1 MNEDLKS
8 ANSAKTGIIFKAR
21 REELGLTI
29 SEVSNKY
36 MINIKYL
43 RSIES
48 GSYSGFPSEGFA
60 RAYFRKYSNILDIKP
75 EFPAVYAVQNRKDEI
90 INKSYKSIN
99 NPFVKILIGLAGLA
113 LLILIAIISMLPK
126 STSKDI
132 KVLEPNLSVSEN
144 IQVLIPDTFSVDDN
158 NSQDNQNSSLANK
171 ITKKNIVELP
181 KIIPSATK
189 NNLTVPALTS
199 PIKKTAQRI
208 LNDININNELLLF
221 FDNEC
226 WVEIQ
231 AGSNILLSELYS
243 KGDSLSLSVA
253 YPFSLKVGNVYAIKG
268 TYQGLDIDFITG
280 ADRLNVNTI
289 FYLND

>member
-8 ANSAKTGIIFKAR
+8 AISAKTGIIFKAR

-113 LLILIAIISMLPK
+113 LLILIVIISMLPK

-158 NSQDNQNSSLANK
+158 NSHDNQNSSLANK

>member
-1 MNEDLKS
+1 MNKDLKS

-113 LLILIAIISMLPK
+113 LLILIVIISMLPK

-158 NSQDNQNSSLANK
+158 NSHDNQNSSLANK

>member
-1 MNEDLKS
+1 MSEDLKS
-8 ANSAKTGIIFKAR
+8 AISAKTGIIFKAR

-75 EFPAVYAVQNRKDEI
+75 EFPAVYAVKNRKDEI

-113 LLILIAIISMLPK
+113 LLILIVIISMLPK

-132 KVLEPNLSVSEN
+132 LVLEPNLSVSEN

-158 NSQDNQNSSLANK
+158 NSHDNQNSSLANK

>member
-8 ANSAKTGIIFKAR
+8 AISAKTGIIFKAR

-90 INKSYKSIN
+90 INKSYKSIK
-99 NPFVKILIGLAGLA
+99 NPIVKILIGLAGLA
-113 LLILIAIISMLPK
+113 LLILIVIISMLPK

-132 KVLEPNLSVSEN
+132 LVLEPNLSVSEN
-144 IQVLIPDTFSVDDN
+144 IQVLIPDIFSVDDN
-158 NSQDNQNSSLANK
+158 NSHDNQNSSLANK

-181 KIIPSATK
+181 KIIPGATK

-199 PIKKTAQRI
+199 PIKKTAQKI
-208 LNDININNELLLF
+208 LNDIHSFSEFLATSNVDCPEQSRITPAF
-221 FDNEC
+221 RDNLAKIIHDIETS
-226 WVEIQ
+226 ID
-231 AGSNILLSELYS
+231 SNISFTSTSGAFGIL
-243 KGDSLSLSVA
+243 
-253 YPFSLKVGNVYAIKG
+253 
-268 TYQGLDIDFITG
+268 ID
-280 ADRLNVNTI
+280 
-289 FYLND
+289 

>member
-8 ANSAKTGIIFKAR
+8 AISAKTGIIFKAR

-75 EFPAVYAVQNRKDEI
+75 EFPAVYAVKNRKDEI

-113 LLILIAIISMLPK
+113 LLILIVIISMLSK

-132 KVLEPNLSVSEN
+132 IVLEPNLSVSEN
-144 IQVLIPDTFSVDDN
+144 IQVLIPDIFSVDDN
-158 NSQDNQNSSLANK
+158 NSHDNQNSSLANK

-181 KIIPSATK
+181 KIIPGATK

-199 PIKKTAQRI
+199 PIEKTAQKI
-208 LNDININNELLLF
+208 LNDINNELLLF

-231 AGSNILLSELYS
+231 AGSNILVSELYS

>member
-8 ANSAKTGIIFKAR
+8 AISAKTGIIFKAR

-113 LLILIAIISMLPK
+113 LLILIVIISMLPK

-132 KVLEPNLSVSEN
+132 IVLEPNLSVSEN
-144 IQVLIPDTFSVDDN
+144 IQVLIPDTFSVDDS
-158 NSQDNQNSSLANK
+158 NSHDNQNSSLANK

-199 PIKKTAQRI
+199 PIEKTAQKI
-208 LNDININNELLLF
+208 LNDINNELLLF

-231 AGSNILLSELYS
+231 AGSNILVSELYS

>member
-75 EFPAVYAVQNRKDEI
+75 EFPAVYAVKNRKDEI

-113 LLILIAIISMLPK
+113 LLILIVIISMLPK

-132 KVLEPNLSVSEN
+132 IVLEPNLSVSEN

-158 NSQDNQNSSLANK
+158 NSHDNQNSSLANK

-181 KIIPSATK
+181 KIIPGPTK

-199 PIKKTAQRI
+199 PIEKTAQKI
-208 LNDININNELLLF
+208 LNDINNELLLF

-231 AGSNILLSELYS
+231 AGSNILVSELYS

>member
-8 ANSAKTGIIFKAR
+8 ANSAKTGIIFKVR
-21 REELGLTI
+21 RKELGLTI

-113 LLILIAIISMLPK
+113 LLILIVIISMLPK

-132 KVLEPNLSVSEN
+132 LVLEPNLSVSEN
-144 IQVLIPDTFSVDDN
+144 IQVLIPDIFSVDDN
-158 NSQDNQNSSLANK
+158 NSHDNQNSSLVNK

-181 KIIPSATK
+181 KIIPGATK

-199 PIKKTAQRI
+199 PIEKTAQKI
-208 LNDININNELLLF
+208 LNDINNELLLF

-231 AGSNILLSELYS
+231 AGSNILVSELYS

>member
-8 ANSAKTGIIFKAR
+8 AISAKTGIIFKAR

-113 LLILIAIISMLPK
+113 LLILIVIISMLPK

-158 NSQDNQNSSLANK
+158 NSHDNKNGSLANK

-181 KIIPSATK
+181 KIIPGATK

-199 PIKKTAQRI
+199 PIEKTAQKI
-208 LNDININNELLLF
+208 INDINNELLLF

>member
-8 ANSAKTGIIFKAR
+8 AISAKTGIIFKVR

-113 LLILIAIISMLPK
+113 LLILIVIISMLPK

-132 KVLEPNLSVSEN
+132 LVLEPNLSVSEN
-144 IQVLIPDTFSVDDN
+144 IQVLIPDIFSVDDN
-158 NSQDNQNSSLANK
+158 NSHDNQNSSLANK

-181 KIIPSATK
+181 KIIPGATK

-199 PIKKTAQRI
+199 PIEKTAQKI
-208 LNDININNELLLF
+208 LNDINNELLLF

-231 AGSNILLSELYS
+231 AGSNILVSELYS

>member
-113 LLILIAIISMLPK
+113 LLILIVIISMLPK

-158 NSQDNQNSSLANK
+158 NSHDNQNSSLANK

-208 LNDININNELLLF
+208 LNDINNELLLF

-231 AGSNILLSELYS
+231 AGSNILVSELYS

>member
-1 MNEDLKS
+1 M
-8 ANSAKTGIIFKAR
+8 
-21 REELGLTI
+21 
-29 SEVSNKY
+29 
-36 MINIKYL
+36 
-43 RSIES
+43 
-48 GSYSGFPSEGFA
+48 
-60 RAYFRKYSNILDIKP
+60 
-75 EFPAVYAVQNRKDEI
+75 
-90 INKSYKSIN
+90 
-99 NPFVKILIGLAGLA
+99 
-113 LLILIAIISMLPK
+113 
-126 STSKDI
+126 
-132 KVLEPNLSVSEN
+132 
-144 IQVLIPDTFSVDDN
+144 IPDIFSVDDN
-158 NSQDNQNSSLANK
+158 NSHDNQNSSLANK

-181 KIIPSATK
+181 KIIPGATK

-199 PIKKTAQRI
+199 PIEKTAQKI
-208 LNDININNELLLF
+208 LNDINNELLLF

-231 AGSNILLSELYS
+231 AGSNILVSELYS

>member
-8 ANSAKTGIIFKAR
+8 AISAKTGIIFKAR

-75 EFPAVYAVQNRKDEI
+75 EFPAVYAVKNRKDEI

-113 LLILIAIISMLPK
+113 LLILIVIISMLSK

-132 KVLEPNLSVSEN
+132 IVLEPNLSVSEN

-158 NSQDNQNSSLANK
+158 NYHDNQNSSLANK

-181 KIIPSATK
+181 KIIPGATK

-199 PIKKTAQRI
+199 PIEKTAQKI
-208 LNDININNELLLF
+208 LNDINNELLLF

-231 AGSNILLSELYS
+231 AGSNILVSELYS

>member
-21 REELGLTI
+21 REEFGLTI
-29 SEVSNKY
+29 NEVSNKY

-113 LLILIAIISMLPK
+113 LLILIVIISMLPK

-132 KVLEPNLSVSEN
+132 KELEPNLSVSEN
-144 IQVLIPDTFSVDDN
+144 IQALIPDTFSVDDN
-158 NSQDNQNSSLANK
+158 NSHDNQNTSLANK

-189 NNLTVPALTS
+189 NNLTVPALNL
-199 PIKKTAQRI
+199 PIEKTAQKI

-231 AGSNILLSELYS
+231 AGSNILVSELYS
-243 KGDSLSLSVA
+243 KGDSLSLSVVH
-253 YPFSLKVGNVYAIKG
+253 PFSLKVGNVYAIKG

>member
-8 ANSAKTGIIFKAR
+8 AISAKTGIIFKAR

-75 EFPAVYAVQNRKDEI
+75 EFPAVYAVKNRKDEI

-113 LLILIAIISMLPK
+113 LLILIVIISMLPK

-132 KVLEPNLSVSEN
+132 IVLEPNLSVSEN

-158 NSQDNQNSSLANK
+158 NSHDNQNSSLANK

>member
-8 ANSAKTGIIFKAR
+8 ANSAKTGIIFKVR
-21 REELGLTI
+21 RKELGLTI

-113 LLILIAIISMLPK
+113 LLILIVIISMLPK

-132 KVLEPNLSVSEN
+132 IVLEPNLSVSEN

-158 NSQDNQNSSLANK
+158 NSHDNQNSSLANK

-181 KIIPSATK
+181 KIIPGPTK

-199 PIKKTAQRI
+199 PIEKTAQKI
-208 LNDININNELLLF
+208 LNDINNELLLF

-231 AGSNILLSELYS
+231 AGSNILVSELYS

>member
-1 MNEDLKS
+1 
-8 ANSAKTGIIFKAR
+8 
-21 REELGLTI
+21 
-29 SEVSNKY
+29 

-75 EFPAVYAVQNRKDEI
+75 EFPAVYAVKNRKDEI

-113 LLILIAIISMLPK
+113 LLILIVIISMLPK

-132 KVLEPNLSVSEN
+132 LVLEPNLSVSEN
-144 IQVLIPDTFSVDDN
+144 IQVLIPDIFSVDDN
-158 NSQDNQNSSLANK
+158 NSHDNQNSSLANK

-181 KIIPSATK
+181 KIIPGATK

-199 PIKKTAQRI
+199 PIEKTAQKI
-208 LNDININNELLLF
+208 LNDINNELLLF

-231 AGSNILLSELYS
+231 AGSNILVSELYS

>member
-1 MNEDLKS
+1 
-8 ANSAKTGIIFKAR
+8 
-21 REELGLTI
+21 
-29 SEVSNKY
+29 
-36 MINIKYL
+36 
-43 RSIES
+43 
-48 GSYSGFPSEGFA
+48 
-60 RAYFRKYSNILDIKP
+60 
-75 EFPAVYAVQNRKDEI
+75 
-90 INKSYKSIN
+90 
-99 NPFVKILIGLAGLA
+99 
-113 LLILIAIISMLPK
+113 MLPK

-158 NSQDNQNSSLANK
+158 NNHDNQNSSLANK

>member
-21 REELGLTI
+21 RKELGLTI

-75 EFPAVYAVQNRKDEI
+75 EFPAVYAVKNRKDEI

-113 LLILIAIISMLPK
+113 LLILIVIISMLPK

-132 KVLEPNLSVSEN
+132 LVLEPNLSVSEN

-158 NSQDNQNSSLANK
+158 NSHDNQNSSLANK

>member
-113 LLILIAIISMLPK
+113 LLILIVIISMLPK

-132 KVLEPNLSVSEN
+132 LVLEPNLSVSEN

-158 NSQDNQNSSLANK
+158 NSHDNQNSSLANK

>member
-29 SEVSNKY
+29 SEISSKY

-43 RSIES
+43 RCIES

-75 EFPAVYAVQNRKDEI
+75 EFPSVYVAQNRKDEI
-90 INKSYKSIN
+90 INKSYKSIG
-99 NPFVKILIGLAGLA
+99 NPFVKILIGLAGLV
-113 LLILIAIISMLPK
+113 LLILIVIISKP
-126 STSKDI
+126 TQPAIKDI
-132 KVLEPNLSVSEN
+132 KVSGPGLSVSED
-144 IQVLIPDTFSVDDN
+144 IEVLIPDKFSVNDTGFHDNKN
-158 NSQDNQNSSLANK
+158 NSLVKK

-189 NNLTVPALTS
+189 NNLTIPAITM
-199 PIKKTAQRI
+199 PIEKITQEI
-208 LNDININNELLLF
+208 LNGIDNKLLLY
-221 FDNEC
+221 FDSEC

-231 AGSNILLSELYS
+231 ADRNILVSDLYS
-243 KGDSLSLSVA
+243 KGDSLSLTLEN
-253 YPFSLKVGNVYAIKG
+253 PFSIKVGNVYAIRG

>member
-8 ANSAKTGIIFKAR
+8 AISAKTGIIFKAR

-75 EFPAVYAVQNRKDEI
+75 EFPAVYAVKNRKDEI

-113 LLILIAIISMLPK
+113 LLILIVIISMLPK
-126 STSKDI
+126 STGKDI
-132 KVLEPNLSVSEN
+132 IVLEPNLSVSEN

-158 NSQDNQNSSLANK
+158 NSHDNQNSSLANK

-181 KIIPSATK
+181 KIIPGATK

-199 PIKKTAQRI
+199 PIEKTAQKI
-208 LNDININNELLLF
+208 LNDINNELLLF

-231 AGSNILLSELYS
+231 AGSNILVSELYS

>member
-75 EFPAVYAVQNRKDEI
+75 EFPAVYAVKNRKDEI

-113 LLILIAIISMLPK
+113 LLILIVIISMLPK

-158 NSQDNQNSSLANK
+158 NNHDNQNSSLANK

>member
-8 ANSAKTGIIFKAR
+8 AISAKTGIIFKAR

-113 LLILIAIISMLPK
+113 LLILIVIISMLPK

-132 KVLEPNLSVSEN
+132 IVLEPNLSVSEN

-158 NSQDNQNSSLANK
+158 NSHDNQNSSLANK

-181 KIIPSATK
+181 KIIPGATK